1 MFAAERAPQEAEP
14 RDAPAGRAATAPAA
28 ALASAIGNRAFAGLA
43 QRRLA
48 RLPLPIMAQ
57 NPITTGVSCFAAATS
72 HTEQFIA
79 DLRSSIVYDDETRRY
94 NENEGRTEGDW
105 GMALFDA
112 WGYCYIAA
120 CLRRESSELTTW
132 ALGESYDAIAL
143 TLHEAWEATAG
154 WVAPS
159 QDEDTTTQDRYNR
172 AVGRS
177 IGASDATGDL
187 YQLCFDA
194 MAEGRLDLSA
204 AGVARGRSL
213 QRA

>member
-1 MFAAERAPQEAEP
+1 MRAQAAREVTEVPHGVDR
-14 RDAPAGRAATAPAA
+14 RAAAAPGA

-48 RLPLPIMAQ
+48 RVPLPILAQ
-57 NPITTGVSCFAAATS
+57 NPISSGVGCFAAATS
-72 HTEQFIA
+72 HTERFIA
-79 DLRSSIVYDDETRRY
+79 DVRRTVVYDEETRRY
-94 NENEGRTEGDW
+94 NENEGLTEGDW
-105 GMALFDA
+105 GSALFDA

-143 TLHEAWEATAG
+143 TLHEAWQATAG
-154 WVAPS
+154 WVLPS
-159 QDEDTTTQDRYNR
+159 EDRDTTTQDRYNR

-177 IGASDATGDL
+177 IGAADADSDL
-187 YQLCFDA
+187 YELCFDA
-194 MAEGRLDLSA
+194 MVEGRLDLSA

-213 QRA
+213 QRV

>member
-1 MFAAERAPQEAEP
+1 MFAAPQQREPAP
-14 RDAPAGRAATAPAA
+14 APAGRAAAPTP

-48 RLPLPIMAQ
+48 RLPLPTMVQ
-57 NPITTGVSCFAAATS
+57 NPITAGVGCFASATS
-72 HTEQFIA
+72 HTERFIA
-79 DLRSSIVYDDETRRY
+79 DLRSVVYDDETRRW

-143 TLHEAWEATAG
+143 TLHEAWQATAG

-159 QDEDTTTQDRYNR
+159 DDRDTTTQDRYNR

-177 IGASDATGDL
+177 IGAADADSDL
-187 YQLCFDA
+187 YELCFDA
-194 MAEGRLDLSA
+194 MVEGRLDLSA